1 MVEDDNHFDHNY
13 SSSRESD
20 PFASWSD
27 ESSSDSTDSENA
39 RSQKAPL
46 EQAIADTESILD
58 HLIRLGMAIRTSGTV
73 SRLRKADV
81 NLTIRDYQHLE
92 DEHYEHSHQVDI
104 KDLRALKTHLMT
116 ILFAHP
122 SQVVKDEPQDGGK
135 PLDFTSDLGKLEEVH
150 RRTIEQLIFA
160 NLRRRNR
167 FAYAKRHAEK
177 LAAREEASYP
187 EGTTLAT
194 EESVLNPTRNAEQVT
209 GLEEVPKSTP
219 EYKPALIS
227 PPMGLISETS
237 PSKGTVDPRS
247 LKQTAPSQKSM
258 SRMSVSFEKLGWPHP
273 PPVDE
278 KRGSF
283 RCPCCYQTLARRELG
298 QRLWR

>member
-1 MVEDDNHFDHNY
+1 MVKDDDYFDHNH
-13 SSSRESD
+13 SSSGESD

-46 EQAIADTESILD
+46 EQAMMDTESILD
-58 HLIRLGMAIRTSGTV
+58 HLICLGMAIRTSGTV

-81 NLTIRDYQHLE
+81 NFTIRDYQHLE

-122 SQVVKDEPQDGGK
+122 SQVVKDEPQDGKK
-135 PLDFTSDLGKLEEVH
+135 PLDFTSALEKLEEVH

-187 EGTTLAT
+187 EEMKFAT

-209 GLEEVPKSTP
+209 SLEEVPNPIP
-219 EYKPALIS
+219 ENKPALILPS
-227 PPMGLISETS
+227 MGLVSETS
-237 PSKGTVDPRS
+237 PSEGIVDPRA

-273 PPVDE
+273 PPVNE

-283 RCPCCYQTLARRELG
+283 RCPCCYQTLSKRESE